1 MSNKNELKENLSKS
15 IAQVTFTKTDGSIRE
30 MRCTLM
36 SDYLPE
42 KQIDEN
48 VRHVPRR
55 ESDNVLA
62 VWDID
67 NQDWRSFR
75 LDSITDIQYIGVD
88 NAASA

>member
-1 MSNKNELKENLSKS
+1 MLYKNDLKEHLSKA
-15 IAQVTFTKTDGSIRE
+15 IAEITFTKTDGSIRK

-36 SDYLPE
+36 SDYLPQ
-42 KQIDEN
+42 KQVDEN

-55 ESDNVLA
+55 ENDGVLA

-75 LDSITDIQYIGVD
+75 LDSVTDINYIGV
-88 NAASA
+88 NRV

>member
-1 MSNKNELKENLSKS
+1 MLNKNDLKEHLSKAVAE
-15 IAQVTFTKTDGSIRE
+15 ITFTKTDGSVRE

-42 KQIDEN
+42 KQVDEN

-55 ESDNVLA
+55 ENDGVLA

-75 LDSITDIQYIGVD
+75 LDSVTNINYIGV
-88 NAASA
+88 NRV

>member
-1 MSNKNELKENLSKS
+1 MLSKAELKGHLENC
-15 IAQVTFTKTDGSIRE
+15 IAEITFTKTDGSVRE

-36 SDYLPE
+36 TDYLPQ

-55 ESDNVLA
+55 ENDGVLA

-75 LDSITDIQYIGVD
+75 LDSIANINYIGV
-88 NAASA
+88 NRV

>member
-1 MSNKNELKENLSKS
+1 MLSKNDLKENLSKA
-15 IAQVTFTKTDGSIRE
+15 IAEITFTKTDGSIRE

-36 SDYLPE
+36 SDYLPQ

>member
-1 MSNKNELKENLSKS
+1 MLSKNDLKEHLSRS
-15 IAQVTFTKTDGSIRE
+15 VAEITFTKTDGSIRE

-42 KQIDEN
+42 KQIEET

-55 ESDNVLA
+55 ENDSVLA

-88 NAASA
+88 NATSA

>member
-1 MSNKNELKENLSKS
+1 MLSKNEIKDNLSKS
-15 IAQVTFTKTDGSIRE
+15 VAQVIFTKTDGSVRE

-36 SDYLPE
+36 SEYLPE

-55 ESDNVLA
+55 ENDNTLA
-62 VWDID
+62 VWDLD
-67 NQDWRSFR
+67 NQGWRSFR
-75 LDSITDIQYIGVD
+75 VDSITKIQYIGVD

>member
-1 MSNKNELKENLSKS
+1 MLTKTELKEHLEKCVAE
-15 IAQVTFTKTDGSIRE
+15 ITFTKTDGSVRE

-36 SDYLPE
+36 TDYLPQ

-55 ESDNVLA
+55 ENDGVLA

-75 LDSITDIQYIGVD
+75 LDSIANINYIGV
-88 NAASA
+88 NRV

>member
-1 MSNKNELKENLSKS
+1 MEMSNKNELKENLSKS

-36 SDYLPE
+36 SEYLPE

-75 LDSITDIQYIGVD
+75 LDSVTDINYIGV
-88 NAASA
+88 NRV